1 MVKKLLGTLSLGL
14 LLSIG
19 ASAQVFTL
27 SPNDTIEVTTTGQGE
42 KTAEGF
48 NNTLNIEG
56 HINNIS
62 NKERVFRWKLLSDST
77 EHPEGWIV
85 TGICDN
91 FVCRLPYSAFY
102 YHVEQETLPVAA
114 TTGNSLLET
123 RLYCPP
129 PTGNGTGVIR
139 IQVRALSTTDT
150 NIVEQQDTM
159 VIIVHKNPTGIGKIT
174 SDDKRV
180 ALYPNPAT
188 DYLQVYA
195 DKTLNPS
202 QITVMNVAGVQQAVK
217 NIEKGKDVTNL
228 NLNTLA
234 AGLYMIRV
242 TDNNGTL
249 ITTRKFAKR

>member
-14 LLSIG
+14 LLSTA

-27 SPNDTIEVTTTGQGE
+27 SPNDTIEVTTSGQGE
-42 KTAEGF
+42 QTQEGF

-62 NKERVFRWKLLSDST
+62 SAERVFRWKLLSDST
-77 EHPEGWIV
+77 EHPAGWIV

-114 TTGNSLLET
+114 GGNSLLEA

-139 IQVRALSTTDT
+139 IQVRALDVADT
-150 NIVEQQDTM
+150 NIVMQQDTL

-188 DYLQVYA
+188 DNIQVYA
-195 DKTLNPS
+195 DKTLNPA

-228 NLNTLA
+228 NLGSLA

-242 TDNNGTL
+242 TDINGTL

>member
-42 KTAEGF
+42 KTQEGY

-56 HINNIS
+56 HINNVS
-62 NKERVFRWKLLSDST
+62 GAERVFRWKLLSDST

-102 YHVEQETLPVAA
+102 FHVEQETLPVAA
-114 TTGNSLLET
+114 AGNSLLEA

-139 IQVRALSTTDT
+139 IQVRALDLADT
-150 NIVEQQDTM
+150 NIVVQQDTL
-159 VIIVHKNPTGIGKIT
+159 VIIVNKNPTGIGKIT

-180 ALYPNPAT
+180 ALYPNPAS
-188 DYLQVYA
+188 DNLQVYA
-195 DKTLNPS
+195 DKTLNPA
-202 QITVMNVAGVQQAVK
+202 QITVMNIAGVQQSVK
-217 NIEKGKDVTNL
+217 NIEKGKEVTNL
-228 NLNTLA
+228 SLNSLA